1 MIVSRIIRL
10 RLVYGRH
17 ESKAP
22 ASLIL
27 KTGLPERDSHGWDG
41 VRNEIAFY
49 NQVAHG
55 NPTLPIPRCFEAHWK
70 EETKTWYLLLE
81 DLTDSHFVIAP
92 WPLPPTVEQCE
103 KIVEARARFHAA
115 WWADPRIGTT
125 IGRWRDDAARQVLL
139 QDLGQKIA
147 LLADRLGDRLSP
159 NWRSLY
165 DQLLDAAPRLIAKH
179 CVRQKATIVQ
189 GDAHPWNVFFPND
202 GSDDVRLF
210 DWDAWRLDLGV
221 SGIAHMMAVHW
232 YPELRGRIE
241 RQLLDRYHEALLLNG
256 VRDYDRRELDA
267 DYRFSTLWQITCPVW
282 QAAYGIPPV
291 IWWNNMERAMLAVDD
306 VGCRDL
312 LVRH

>member
-1 MIVSRIIRL
+1 MESSRAMTVSRIIRL
-10 RLVYGRH
+10 RLVYDRH
-17 ESKAP
+17 GSKAL
-22 ASLIL
+22 ASLIF

-41 VRNEIAFY
+41 VRTRSRSTTKSHMANRHCLFLTASKPIGTKRRG
-49 NQVAHG
+49 HG
-55 NPTLPIPRCFEAHWK
+55 ICSL
-70 EETKTWYLLLE
+70 KTSRTS
-81 DLTDSHFVIAP
+81 DFVIAP

-125 IGRWRDDAARQVLL
+125 IGRWRDDAARHVLL

-165 DQLLDAAPRLIAKH
+165 NQLLDAAPRLIAKH
-179 CVRQKATIVQ
+179 CMRQKVTIVQ
-189 GDAHPWNVFFPND
+189 GDAHPWNVFFPNN

-221 SGIAHMMAVHW
+221 SDIAHMIAVHW
-232 YPELRGRIE
+232 YPELRGRIG

-256 VRDYDRRELDA
+256 VRDYDRSELDA
-267 DYRFSTLWQITCPVW
+267 DYRFSTL
-282 QAAYGIPPV
+282 GK
-291 IWWNNMERAMLAVDD
+291 
-306 VGCRDL
+306 L
-312 LVRH
+312 LVPFGRQHTVFLR